1 MKIKFKPSDNVTIG
15 NAIQYAEAIDKATKR
30 DVERVPKNERA
41 LSLSVIAATL
51 RLVSDQILKR
61 RDILIDQ
68 GQADPITEDQQL
80 LIKMIFRRA
89 AENQEGS

>member
-1 MKIKFKPSDNVTIG
+1 MKIKFKQEDSVTIG
-15 NAIQYAEAIDKATKR
+15 NAIQYAEAIDNATKR

-61 RDILIDQ
+61 RDILIEE

-89 AENQEGS
+89 AENQDGS